1 MYYIRWILSRRRVII
16 NYLQHFEYKPLSF
29 LRSEK
34 LIEVSGFL
42 ERFLFPSVPNIENI
56 KKHEKQY

>member
-1 MYYIRWILSRRRVII
+1 MII

-56 KKHEKQY
+56 KNMKNNINET